1 MRFSVI
7 VPVYNVEK
15 YLPKCLDSV
24 INQTNQDFELIVVN
38 DGTKDNSQNIID
50 EYAKKYPNKIK
61 SFIKENGG
69 LSDARNFGVERATGE
84 YIVFVDSDDYIDKQL
99 LEKLEEEIKNN
110 VLVDVIGYNFINLD
124 ENYEK
129 TDVVTKPN
137 KYNLTGEQAIIE
149 LVLGK
154 QYFEPAWGFS
164 YRLDY
169 WKKNCFNYMK
179 GIYHEDFALTPL
191 VIIKAEKVSFIDF
204 DGYYYI
210 KNKNSITRSINVEK
224 EKRLAQDFL
233 KGYDYLSE
241 EIKKVN
247 VSNEYA
253 KKLFMSYIA
262 NSIIYKL
269 GNISPELQKWYRE
282 ELKIRNVQK
291 YIMQDTFKRKIR
303 KCLIRIKNK
312 I

>member
-24 INQTNQDFELIVVN
+24 VNQTNQDFELIVVN
-38 DGTKDNSQNIID
+38 DGTKDNSQSIID
-50 EYAKKYPNKIK
+50 EYVKKYPNKVK

-69 LSDARNFGVERATGE
+69 LSDARNFGVERAIGE
-84 YIVFVDSDDYIDKQL
+84 YIVFVDSDDFIDSKL
-99 LEKLEEEIKNN
+99 LEKLEEEININ
-110 VLVDVIGYNFINLD
+110 PLVDVIGYNFVDMNEKYKKTLVTTRPKASNLS
-124 ENYEK
+124 
-129 TDVVTKPN
+129 
-137 KYNLTGEQAIIE
+137 GEQAISE

-169 WKKNCFNYMK
+169 WKKNDFKYMK

-191 VIIKAEKVSFIDF
+191 VVLKAEKVSFIDF

-210 KNKNSITRSINVEK
+210 KNQNSITRNVNIEK
-224 EKRLAQDFL
+224 ERKLAEDLL
-233 KGYDYLSE
+233 KGYDYLSS
-241 EIKKVN
+241 EIEKIEFVDK
-247 VSNEYA
+247 YA
-253 KKLFMSYIA
+253 KRLFMSYIA
-262 NSIIYKL
+262 NSIIYRL
-269 GNISPELQKWYRE
+269 ENINKELKKWYRKE
-282 ELKIRNVQK
+282 TRKRKVSHH
-291 YIMQDTFKRKIR
+291 IMNDTFKRKIR
-303 KCLIRIKNK
+303 KCLIRIKNR